1 MDRRKFI
8 LDSCRA
14 CAAVAAVPA
23 LAALESCGG
32 TKAVAMEPATGS
44 STITVPLSQ
53 FGGATYTVVKSKQ
66 VGDDLIIAK
75 QPDGSYR
82 ALVKRCTHKGGPVNM
97 DGIDLKCSWHGSR
110 FSMSG
115 TVVTGPAAMPLKS
128 YPATL
133 EGDVVKVDLAG

>member
-1 MDRRKFI
+1 MDRRKFL
-8 LDSCRA
+8 LDSCRV

-32 TKAVAMEPATGS
+32 AKAVTMEPAAGS
-44 STITVPLSQ
+44 TTIDVPLSQ
-53 FGGATYTVVKSKQ
+53 FGDAAYTVVKSKK

-75 QPDGSYR
+75 QPDGSYV

-97 DGIDLKCSWHGSR
+97 DGADLKCSWHGSR
-110 FSMSG
+110 FSLNGS
-115 TVVTGPAAMPLKS
+115 VVTGPASTPLKS

-133 EGDVVKVDLAG
+133 EGTVVRVDLGA

>member
-14 CAAVAAVPA
+14 CAALAAVPA
-23 LAALESCGG
+23 IAALESCGG
-32 TKAVAMEPATGS
+32 AKTLAIEPAAGS
-44 STITVPLSQ
+44 NIIDVPLSQ
-53 FGGATYTVVKSKQ
+53 FGSATYTVVKSKK

-75 QPDGSYR
+75 QPDGSYK
-82 ALVKRCTHKGGPVNM
+82 ALVKRCTHKGGPVNV
-97 DGIDLKCSWHGSR
+97 DGADLKCSWHGSR

-115 TVVTGPAAMPLKS
+115 TVVNGPAAAPLKS

-133 EGDVVKVDLAG
+133 EGDVVKVDLGA